1 MPTHRN
7 VQALFSSLSD
17 GDLINYRDD
26 ADALF
31 RIVQDNVDGHESWNK
46 VSLLEFLCMYMN
58 FKGIGVHPV
67 ASNVVGTDVDVDG
80 EGDVATSS
88 DVTQLSALNSNY
100 AVSFDLSTKLAEDI
114 LDNVG
119 DPHLFDDTPLDAF
132 SDYNTNDTITLPT
145 NVASIDFAVY
155 DDSFTVVAS
164 KEEKVMVIEHSA
176 KQK

>member
-1 MPTHRN
+1 MLTHRN

-88 DVTQLSALNSNY
+88 DVTQLSALDSNY
-100 AVSFDLSTKLAEDI
+100 AVSFDLS
-114 LDNVG
+114 
-119 DPHLFDDTPLDAF
+119 TPLDAF

-155 DDSFTVVAS
+155 DGSFTVVAS
-164 KEEKVMVIEHSA
+164 KEEKVMVVEHSA
-176 KQK
+176 K